1 MNIFHRIHPAIIHA
15 LLEDIGNGDI
25 TTNAVVPASHV
36 SKAVLI
42 AKEDFV
48 LAGLP
53 FAKEVFRLIVS
64 GAVFKAYKND
74 GDSVKNRT
82 VVAEIRGNTR
92 GLLLAER
99 TALNFLQR
107 LSGIATLTKKF
118 IKCVKGFPVKITDT
132 RKTTPGLRFF
142 EKYAVKSGGG
152 TNHRFGL
159 YDGIL
164 IKDNHINTAGGIKKA
179 VRLAEKSRLI
189 RDSLKHKIEVEV
201 KNIRE
206 VRSALSAGAGI
217 IMLDNMSPED
227 MKRAVRIIREKAPY
241 VIIEAS
247 GNIRIDNIRSVAE
260 TGVDLISVGALTHSA
275 TAVDISMKVVPLRRI
290 H

>member
-1 MNIFHRIHPAIIHA
+1 MNILHGIHPAIIHA

-25 TTNAVVPASHV
+25 TTSAVVPASHV

-64 GAVFKAYKND
+64 SAVFKAYKKD
-74 GDSVKNRT
+74 GESVKSKT
-82 VVAEIRGNTR
+82 VIAEIRGNTR

-118 IKCVKGFPVKITDT
+118 VKSVEGLPVKITDT

-159 YDGIL
+159 YDGVL
-164 IKDNHINTAGGIKKA
+164 IKDNHINAAGGIKKA
-179 VRLAEKSRLI
+179 VRLAEKFAPY
-189 RDSLKHKIEVEV
+189 SLKHKIEVEV

-206 VRSALSAGAGI
+206 VRSALSAGAGM
-217 IMLDNMSPED
+217 IMLDNMSTED
-227 MKRAVRIIREKAPY
+227 MKQAVKIIRRKAPY

-247 GNIRIDNIRSVAE
+247 GNIGIDNVQTVAK
-260 TGVDLISVGALTHSA
+260 TGVDMISIGALTHSA
-275 TAVDISMKVVPLRRI
+275 TAVDISMKVVPLRI

>member
-1 MNIFHRIHPAIIHA
+1 MNIFHRIHPAIVNA
-15 LLEDIGNGDI
+15 MLEDIGNGDI
-25 TTNAVVPASHV
+25 TTNAVVPADHA

-64 GAVFKAYKND
+64 GAEFKAYKND

-82 VVAEIRGNTR
+82 IIAEIRGNTR

-118 IKCVKGFPVKITDT
+118 VKCVKGFPVKITDT

-159 YDGIL
+159 YDAVL
-164 IKDNHINTAGGIKKA
+164 IKDNHINTAGGIKNA

-217 IMLDNMSPED
+217 IMLDNMSKED
-227 MKRAVRIIREKAPY
+227 MKRAVKIIREKAPY

-275 TAVDISMKVVPLRRI
+275 TAVDISMKVVPLRI
-290 H
+290 N